1 MIEFLSEEEMR
12 EANTTNTFLIIF
24 LTNFEDNAFHF
35 RSPILSNWN
44 LAAIQKKEKEA
55 YVIQTISIS
64 QLYN

>member
-1 MIEFLSEEEMR
+1 MVEFLSEEEMR

-24 LTNFEDNAFHF
+24 LTAFEDNGLHF
-35 RSPILSNWN
+35 PSPILSNWN

-64 QLYN
+64 RLYN

>member
-24 LTNFEDNAFHF
+24 LTAFEDNAFHF
-35 RSPILSNWN
+35 PSPILSNWN
-44 LAAIQKKEKEA
+44 LAAIQKEKEA

-64 QLYN
+64 QLYD

>member
-24 LTNFEDNAFHF
+24 LTAFEDNAFHF
-35 RSPILSNWN
+35 PSPILSNWN
-44 LAAIQKKEKEA
+44 LAAIQKEKEA

-64 QLYN
+64 RLYD